1 MTGRHHSRRTVLTSA
16 VTSFGLLGFLA
27 ACQPG
32 SKTPAAPPQVAQDI
46 ALIAQGLAA
55 VANSLTGIPGIPAD
69 TLAKIKGDITKIQ
82 TAAAS
87 VATDT
92 TGSAWPTNVQ
102 GITSLIGEIADV
114 ALPLIPG
121 GAPFVLAVNAAQA
134 LVPILLAAIG
144 VVGAKPGPAGVT
156 PEQARLTLSA
166 AAAGVLH

>member
-16 VTSFGLLGFLA
+16 VTSLGLLGILA
-27 ACQPG
+27 ACQPN

-69 TLAKIKGDITKIQ
+69 TLGIIKADIALIQEAAK
-82 TAAAS
+82 S

-92 TGSAWPTNVQ
+92 TGSVWPTNVQ
-102 GITSLIGEIADV
+102 SIANLIAEIARN
-114 ALPLIPG
+114 ALPVIPG
-121 GAPFVLAVNAAQA
+121 GAPFVLAVNAASA

-144 VVGAKPGPAGVT
+144 VVGTSAGSTGVT

-166 AAAGVLH
+166 AAAGALR